1 MYKVKQSRILKH
13 LFLLLIVLGFLSACK
28 STDEEPIVPIVKR
41 YTESI
46 PFQSKVLNRP
56 INYSI
61 YLPVD
66 YATSG
71 KRYGTVYL
79 LNGYGDDETDW
90 MKDGRVDAIINELE
104 KNGSIE
110 PMIYIMPQGN
120 NSYYVNRFNGTSDY
134 MRMFTTEFVP
144 LIDSLYRTKKDKS
157 QRAVVGYSMGGYG
170 ALILPSK
177 NPEIFSVSVPLSMSF
192 RTDEQYLLE
201 SQNSFDTQWS
211 PIYGGKGSFG
221 NARLTDYYKQ
231 NSPFHF
237 FAENNIDIY
246 KSVHYY
252 IDCGDDEESLSITNN
267 TMHALMRN
275 KNIPHEYRMR
285 NGAHD
290 WDYWRFGMKGAL
302 PFIQSCFTG
311 TTYPQ
316 DTNFK
321 ISEAISGTLV
331 QQTMLGTTLN
341 ICLPKEYATSGL
353 KYPVIYYY
361 HSVDKNR
368 LTETKNTM
376 AVLDSLQKEKPFILV
391 EMDEAEM
398 SKDQSYFQNIT
409 TIIDQTYRTK
419 IFNYNRIGI
428 GNKLGGKL
436 IYDASG
442 NYPELLYS
450 VFLFDASLGNS
461 IAPPV
466 SKFIYLDCVDEA
478 VNFESMQML
487 YSECRNRTIN
497 HQFRVRNGHDTYN
510 SFLQGLDAS
519 IVYIGLMLNK
529 L

>member
-1 MYKVKQSRILKH
+1 MYKVKQSCILKH
-13 LFLLLIVLGFLSACK
+13 VLLLLMVIGFMSSCK
-28 STDEEPIVPIVKR
+28 CTSDDPITPIVIR

-56 INYSI
+56 LNYSI
-61 YLPVD
+61 YLPAD
-66 YATSG
+66 YTTSG
-71 KRYGTVYL
+71 RKYGTVYL
-79 LNGYGDDETDW
+79 LNGYGDDETKW

-134 MRMFTTEFVP
+134 MRMFTTELVP

-192 RTDEQYLLE
+192 RTDEQYISE

-211 PIYGGKGSFG
+211 PIFGGKGSSG
-221 NARLTDYYKQ
+221 NARLTDYFKQ

-237 FAENNIDIY
+237 LAVDNVNVY
-246 KSVHYY
+246 KSVHYF
-252 IDCGDDEESLSITNN
+252 IDCGDDEESLSKTNN
-267 TMHALMRN
+267 MMHALMQS

-290 WDYWRFGMKGAL
+290 WDYWSFGIKGAL
-302 PFIQSCFTG
+302 PFIQSCFAG
-311 TTYPQ
+311 TAYPQ
-316 DTNFK
+316 EADFQ

-331 QQTMLGTTLN
+331 QQTMSGTTLN
-341 ICLPKEYATSGL
+341 VCLPKEYATSGL

-376 AVLDSLQKEKPFILV
+376 AVLDSLQKGKPFILV
-391 EMDEAEM
+391 EMDAAEM
-398 SKDQSYFQNIT
+398 SENQSNFQNIT
-409 TIIDQTYRTK
+409 SFVDQNYRTK
-419 IFNYNRIGI
+419 TFNYNRIGI

-442 NYPELLYS
+442 NYSELLYS
-450 VFLFDASLGNS
+450 VFLFDASLANS
-461 IAPPV
+461 IVPPV

-487 YSECRNRTIN
+487 YSECRNRKIS
-497 HQFRVRNGHDTYN
+497 HQFRVRNGRDTYN